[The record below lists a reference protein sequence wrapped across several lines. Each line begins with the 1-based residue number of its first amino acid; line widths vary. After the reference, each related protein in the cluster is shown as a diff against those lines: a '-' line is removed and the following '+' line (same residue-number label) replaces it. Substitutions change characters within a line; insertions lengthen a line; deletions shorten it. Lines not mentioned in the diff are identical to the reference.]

1 MNKRVFFNFFA
12 IGGVFLLLL
21 LGIYVGFKFTTND
34 KIVEDKTSTADDSI
48 EKDETTPVITK
59 TYDIEVVYKD
69 EYTKCGH
76 TIQSKDM
83 VYGTTLENLKKEE
96 NQKQKEKGIIY
107 EIEEESNDQIVYSR
121 KVDQNCPNHFL
132 VKIEKNDIVI
142 YNIIDDAAMSVYK
155 KLEVDI
161 NTLNPEM
168 LEELNEGIKVDSKE
182 DLNLI
187 IEDIESWFDKCSKML
202 YNIKSKNFIP
212 YFNKEGE

>member
-107 EIEEESNDQIVYSR
+107 EVEEESNDQIVYSR

-187 IEDIESWFDKCSKML
+187 IEDIES
-202 YNIKSKNFIP
+202 
-212 YFNKEGE
+212 

>member
-1 MNKRVFFNFFA
+1 MNKRMFFSFFA
-12 IGGVFLLLL
+12 IGGIVLLLV
-21 LGIYVGFKFTTND
+21 LGVYIGFKYTRND
-34 KIVEDKTSTADDSI
+34 KNVEDKTSIAEDRI
-48 EKDETTPVITK
+48 EIDETTPVSTK

-76 TIQSKDM
+76 TIQNKDM
-83 VYGTTLENLKKEE
+83 VYGTTLENLKEEE
-96 NQKQKEKGIIY
+96 NKKQKEKGIIY
-107 EIEEESNDQIVYSR
+107 EVEEESNDQIVYSR

-132 VKIEKNDIVI
+132 VKIEKNDIII

-187 IEDIESWFDKCSKML
+187 IEDIES
-202 YNIKSKNFIP
+202 
-212 YFNKEGE
+212 

>member
-1 MNKRVFFNFFA
+1 MNKRMFFSFFA
-12 IGGVFLLLL
+12 ISGIVLLLV
-21 LGIYVGFKFTTND
+21 LGVYIGFKYTRND
-34 KIVEDKTSTADDSI
+34 KNVEDKTSIAEDRI
-48 EKDETTPVITK
+48 EKDETTPVSTK

-83 VYGTTLENLKKEE
+83 VYGTTLENLKEEE
-96 NQKQKEKGIIY
+96 NKKQKEKGIIY
-107 EIEEESNDQIVYSR
+107 EVEEESNDQIVYSR

-132 VKIEKNDIVI
+132 VKIENNNIVI

-187 IEDIESWFDKCSKML
+187 IEDIES
-202 YNIKSKNFIP
+202 
-212 YFNKEGE
+212 

>member
-1 MNKRVFFNFFA
+1 MNKRVIFRFFA
-12 IGGVFLLLL
+12 IGGIFFLLL
-21 LGIYVGFKFTTND
+21 LGIYVGFKFTRND
-34 KIVEDKTSTADDSI
+34 KIIEDKTSTAEDNI

-59 TYDIEVVYKD
+59 TYDIEVIYKD

-76 TIQSKDM
+76 TIQNKDM

-107 EIEEESNDQIVYSR
+107 EVEEESSDQIVYSR
-121 KVDQNCPNHFL
+121 KIDQNCPNHFL

-155 KLEVDI
+155 KIEVDI

-187 IEDIESWFDKCSKML
+187 IEDIES
-202 YNIKSKNFIP
+202 
-212 YFNKEGE
+212 

>member
-1 MNKRVFFNFFA
+1 MNKRVFFRFFA
-12 IGGVFLLLL
+12 ISGVFLLLL
-21 LGIYVGFKFTTND
+21 LGIYVGFKFTRNG

-48 EKDETTPVITK
+48 EKDETTPVSTK

-76 TIQSKDM
+76 TIQNKDM
-83 VYGTTLENLKKEE
+83 VYGTTLENLKEEE
-96 NQKQKEKGIIY
+96 NKKQKEKGIIY
-107 EIEEESNDQIVYSR
+107 EVEEESNDQIVYSR

-132 VKIEKNDIVI
+132 VKIENNNIVI

-187 IEDIESWFDKCSKML
+187 IEDIES
-202 YNIKSKNFIP
+202 
-212 YFNKEGE
+212 

>member
-1 MNKRVFFNFFA
+1 MNKRVFFRFFA
-12 IGGVFLLLL
+12 ISGIFLLLL
-21 LGIYVGFKFTTND
+21 LGIYVGFKFTRND

-107 EIEEESNDQIVYSR
+107 EVEEESNDQIVYSR

-132 VKIEKNDIVI
+132 VKIENNNIVI

-155 KLEVDI
+155 KLEVDM

-187 IEDIESWFDKCSKML
+187 IEDIES
-202 YNIKSKNFIP
+202 
-212 YFNKEGE
+212 

>member
-1 MNKRVFFNFFA
+1 MNKRMFFSFFA
-12 IGGVFLLLL
+12 IAGVILLLILGVF
-21 LGIYVGFKFTTND
+21 VGFKYTRND
-34 KIVEDKTSTADDSI
+34 KNVEDKTSIAEDSI
-48 EKDETTPVITK
+48 EKDETTPVSTK

-76 TIQSKDM
+76 TIQNKDM
-83 VYGTTLENLKKEE
+83 VYGTTLENLKEEE
-96 NQKQKEKGIIY
+96 NKKQKEKGIIY
-107 EIEEESNDQIVYSR
+107 EVEEESNEQVIYTR

-132 VKIEKNDIVI
+132 VKIENNNIVI
-142 YNIIDDAAMSVYK
+142 YNIIDEAAMSVYK

-187 IEDIESWFDKCSKML
+187 IEDIES
-202 YNIKSKNFIP
+202 
-212 YFNKEGE
+212 

>member
-1 MNKRVFFNFFA
+1 MNKRMFFSFFA
-12 IGGVFLLLL
+12 IGGIVLLLV
-21 LGIYVGFKFTTND
+21 LGVYIGFKYTRND
-34 KIVEDKTSTADDSI
+34 KNVEDKTSIAEDRI
-48 EKDETTPVITK
+48 EKDETTPVSTK

-76 TIQSKDM
+76 TIQNKDM
-83 VYGTTLENLKKEE
+83 VYGTTIENLKEE
-96 NQKQKEKGIIY
+96 EKKKQKEKGIIY
-107 EIEEESNDQIVYSR
+107 EVEEESNDQIVYSR

-132 VKIEKNDIVI
+132 VKIENNNIVI

-187 IEDIESWFDKCSKML
+187 IEDIES
-202 YNIKSKNFIP
+202 
-212 YFNKEGE
+212 

>member
-1 MNKRVFFNFFA
+1 MNKRVFFRFFE
-12 IGGVFLLLL
+12 ISGVFLLLL
-21 LGIYVGFKFTTND
+21 LGIYVGFKFTRND

-69 EYTKCGH
+69 KYIKCGH

-107 EIEEESNDQIVYSR
+107 EVEEESNDQIVYSR

-132 VKIEKNDIVI
+132 VKIEKNDIII

-155 KLEVDI
+155 KLEVDM

-187 IEDIESWFDKCSKML
+187 IEDIES
-202 YNIKSKNFIP
+202 
-212 YFNKEGE
+212 

>member
-1 MNKRVFFNFFA
+1 MNKRVFFRFFA
-12 IGGVFLLLL
+12 ISGVFFFFFF
-21 LGIYVGFKFTTND
+21 GIYVGFKFTRNG

-48 EKDETTPVITK
+48 EKDETTPVSTK

-76 TIQSKDM
+76 TIQNKDM
-83 VYGTTLENLKKEE
+83 VYGTTLENLKEEE
-96 NQKQKEKGIIY
+96 NKKQKEKGIIY
-107 EIEEESNDQIVYSR
+107 EVEEESNDQIVYSR

-132 VKIEKNDIVI
+132 VKIENNNIVI

-155 KLEVDI
+155 KLEVDM

-187 IEDIESWFDKCSKML
+187 IEDIES
-202 YNIKSKNFIP
+202 
-212 YFNKEGE
+212 

>member
-1 MNKRVFFNFFA
+1 MNKRVFFRFFA
-12 IGGVFLLLL
+12 ISGVFLLLL
-21 LGIYVGFKFTTND
+21 LGIYVGFKFTRND

-48 EKDETTPVITK
+48 EKDETTPVSTK
-59 TYDIEVVYKD
+59 TYDIEVIYKD

-107 EIEEESNDQIVYSR
+107 EVEEESNDQIVYSR

-132 VKIEKNDIVI
+132 VKIEKNNIII

-155 KLEVDI
+155 KLEVDM

-187 IEDIESWFDKCSKML
+187 IEDIES
-202 YNIKSKNFIP
+202 
-212 YFNKEGE
+212 

>member
-1 MNKRVFFNFFA
+1 MNKRMFFSFFA
-12 IGGVFLLLL
+12 IAGVILLLILGVF
-21 LGIYVGFKFTTND
+21 VGFKYTRND
-34 KIVEDKTSTADDSI
+34 KNVEDKTSIAEDSI

-76 TIQSKDM
+76 IIQNKDM
-83 VYGTTLENLKKEE
+83 VYGTTLENLKEEE
-96 NQKQKEKGIIY
+96 NKKQKEKGIIY
-107 EIEEESNDQIVYSR
+107 EVEEESNEQVIYTR

-132 VKIEKNDIVI
+132 VKIENNNIVI
-142 YNIIDDAAMSVYK
+142 YNIIDEAAMSVYK

-187 IEDIESWFDKCSKML
+187 IEDIES
-202 YNIKSKNFIP
+202 
-212 YFNKEGE
+212 

>member
-1 MNKRVFFNFFA
+1 MNKRVFFRFFA
-12 IGGVFLLLL
+12 ISGVFLLLL
-21 LGIYVGFKFTTND
+21 LGIYIGFKYTRND
-34 KIVEDKTSTADDSI
+34 KNVEDKTSIAEDRI
-48 EKDETTPVITK
+48 EKDETTPVSTK

-76 TIQSKDM
+76 TIQNKDM
-83 VYGTTLENLKKEE
+83 VYGTTLENLKEEE
-96 NQKQKEKGIIY
+96 NKKQKEKGIIY
-107 EIEEESNDQIVYSR
+107 EVEEESNDQIVYSR

-132 VKIEKNDIVI
+132 VKIENNNIVI

-187 IEDIESWFDKCSKML
+187 IEDIES
-202 YNIKSKNFIP
+202 
-212 YFNKEGE
+212 

>member
-1 MNKRVFFNFFA
+1 MNKRMFFSFFA
-12 IGGVFLLLL
+12 IGGIVLLLV
-21 LGIYVGFKFTTND
+21 LGVYIGFKYTRND
-34 KIVEDKTSTADDSI
+34 KNVEDKTSIAEDRI
-48 EKDETTPVITK
+48 EKDETTPVSTK

-76 TIQSKDM
+76 TIQNKDM
-83 VYGTTLENLKKEE
+83 VYGTTLENLKEEE
-96 NQKQKEKGIIY
+96 NKKQKEKGIIY
-107 EIEEESNDQIVYSR
+107 EVEEESNDQIVYSR

-132 VKIEKNDIVI
+132 VKIENNNIVI

-155 KLEVDI
+155 KLEVDM

-187 IEDIESWFDKCSKML
+187 IEDIES
-202 YNIKSKNFIP
+202 
-212 YFNKEGE
+212 

>member
-1 MNKRVFFNFFA
+1 MNKRMFFSFFA
-12 IGGVFLLLL
+12 IGGIVLLLV
-21 LGIYVGFKFTTND
+21 LGVYIGFKYTRND
-34 KIVEDKTSTADDSI
+34 KNVEDKTSIAEDRI
-48 EKDETTPVITK
+48 EKDETAPVSTK

-76 TIQSKDM
+76 TIQNKDM
-83 VYGTTLENLKKEE
+83 VYGTTLENLKEEE
-96 NQKQKEKGIIY
+96 NKKQKEKGIIY
-107 EIEEESNDQIVYSR
+107 EVEEESNDQIVYSR

-132 VKIEKNDIVI
+132 VKIEKNDIII

-187 IEDIESWFDKCSKML
+187 IEDIES
-202 YNIKSKNFIP
+202 
-212 YFNKEGE
+212 

>member
-1 MNKRVFFNFFA
+1 MFFSFFA
-12 IGGVFLLLL
+12 IGGIVLLLV
-21 LGIYVGFKFTTND
+21 LGVYIGFKYTRND
-34 KIVEDKTSTADDSI
+34 KNVEDKTSIAEDRI
-48 EKDETTPVITK
+48 EKDETTPVSTK

-76 TIQSKDM
+76 TIQNKDM
-83 VYGTTLENLKKEE
+83 VYGTTLENLKEEE
-96 NQKQKEKGIIY
+96 NKKQKEKGIIY
-107 EIEEESNDQIVYSR
+107 EVEEESNDQIVYSR

-132 VKIEKNDIVI
+132 VKIENNNIVI

-187 IEDIESWFDKCSKML
+187 IEDIES
-202 YNIKSKNFIP
+202 
-212 YFNKEGE
+212 

>member
-1 MNKRVFFNFFA
+1 MNKRMFFSFFA
-12 IGGVFLLLL
+12 IGGIVLLLV
-21 LGIYVGFKFTTND
+21 LGVYIGFKYTRND
-34 KIVEDKTSTADDSI
+34 KNVEDKTSTADDSI

-59 TYDIEVVYKD
+59 PYDIEVVYKD

-76 TIQSKDM
+76 TIQNKDM
-83 VYGTTLENLKKEE
+83 VYGTTLENLKEEE
-96 NQKQKEKGIIY
+96 NKKQKEKGIIY
-107 EIEEESNDQIVYSR
+107 EVEEESNDQIVYSR

-132 VKIEKNDIVI
+132 VKIENNNIVI

-187 IEDIESWFDKCSKML
+187 IEDIES
-202 YNIKSKNFIP
+202 
-212 YFNKEGE
+212 

>member
-1 MNKRVFFNFFA
+1 MNKRVFFSFFA
-12 IGGVFLLLL
+12 ISGVFLLLL
-21 LGIYVGFKFTTND
+21 LGIYVGFKFTRND

-187 IEDIESWFDKCSKML
+187 IEDIES
-202 YNIKSKNFIP
+202 
-212 YFNKEGE
+212 

>member
-1 MNKRVFFNFFA
+1 MNKRMFFSFFA
-12 IGGVFLLLL
+12 IGGIVLLLV
-21 LGIYVGFKFTTND
+21 LGVYIGFKYTRND
-34 KIVEDKTSTADDSI
+34 KNVEDKTSIAEDRI
-48 EKDETTPVITK
+48 EKDETTPVSTK

-76 TIQSKDM
+76 TIQNKDM
-83 VYGTTLENLKKEE
+83 VYGTTLENLKEEE
-96 NQKQKEKGIIY
+96 NKKQKEKGIIY
-107 EIEEESNDQIVYSR
+107 EVEEESNDQIVYSR

-132 VKIEKNDIVI
+132 VKIEKNDIII

-187 IEDIESWFDKCSKML
+187 IEDIES
-202 YNIKSKNFIP
+202 
-212 YFNKEGE
+212 

>member
-1 MNKRVFFNFFA
+1 MNKRMFFSFFA
-12 IGGVFLLLL
+12 IGGIVLLLV
-21 LGIYVGFKFTTND
+21 LGVYIGFKYTRND
-34 KIVEDKTSTADDSI
+34 KNVEDKTSIAEDRI
-48 EKDETTPVITK
+48 EKDETTPVSTK

-83 VYGTTLENLKKEE
+83 VYGTTLENLKEEE
-96 NQKQKEKGIIY
+96 NKKQKEKGIIY
-107 EIEEESNDQIVYSR
+107 EVEEESNDQIVYSR

-132 VKIEKNDIVI
+132 VKIENNNIVI

-187 IEDIESWFDKCSKML
+187 IEDIES
-202 YNIKSKNFIP
+202 
-212 YFNKEGE
+212 

>member
-1 MNKRVFFNFFA
+1 MNKRMFFSFFA
-12 IGGVFLLLL
+12 IGGIVLLLV
-21 LGIYVGFKFTTND
+21 LGVYIGFKYTRND
-34 KIVEDKTSTADDSI
+34 KNVEDKTSIAEDRI
-48 EKDETTPVITK
+48 EKDETTPVSTK

-107 EIEEESNDQIVYSR
+107 EVEEESNDQIVYSR

-132 VKIEKNDIVI
+132 VKIENNNIVI

-155 KLEVDI
+155 KLEVDM

-187 IEDIESWFDKCSKML
+187 IEDIES
-202 YNIKSKNFIP
+202 
-212 YFNKEGE
+212 

>member
-1 MNKRVFFNFFA
+1 MNKRMFFSFFA
-12 IGGVFLLLL
+12 IGGIVLLLV
-21 LGIYVGFKFTTND
+21 LGVYIGFKYTRND
-34 KIVEDKTSTADDSI
+34 KNVEDKTSIAEDRI
-48 EKDETTPVITK
+48 EKDETTPVSTK

-76 TIQSKDM
+76 TIQNKDM
-83 VYGTTLENLKKEE
+83 VYGTTLENLKEEE
-96 NQKQKEKGIIY
+96 NKKQKEKGIIY
-107 EIEEESNDQIVYSR
+107 EVEEESNDQIVYSR

-132 VKIEKNDIVI
+132 VKIENNNIVI

-187 IEDIESWFDKCSKML
+187 IEDIES
-202 YNIKSKNFIP
+202 
-212 YFNKEGE
+212 

>member
-1 MNKRVFFNFFA
+1 MNKRVFFRFFA
-12 IGGVFLLLL
+12 ISGVFLLLL
-21 LGIYVGFKFTTND
+21 LGIYIGFKYTRND
-34 KIVEDKTSTADDSI
+34 KNVEDKTSIAEDRI
-48 EKDETTPVITK
+48 EKDETTPVSTK

-107 EIEEESNDQIVYSR
+107 EVEEESNDQIVYSR

-132 VKIEKNDIVI
+132 VKIENNNIVI

-187 IEDIESWFDKCSKML
+187 IEDIES
-202 YNIKSKNFIP
+202 
-212 YFNKEGE
+212 

>member
-1 MNKRVFFNFFA
+1 MNKRMFFSFFA
-12 IGGVFLLLL
+12 ISGVFLLLL
-21 LGIYVGFKFTTND
+21 LGIYVGFKFTRNG

-48 EKDETTPVITK
+48 EKDETTPVSTK

-76 TIQSKDM
+76 TIQNKDM
-83 VYGTTLENLKKEE
+83 VYGTTLENLKEEE
-96 NQKQKEKGIIY
+96 NKKQKEKGIIY
-107 EIEEESNDQIVYSR
+107 EVEEESNDQIVYSR

-132 VKIEKNDIVI
+132 VKIENNNIVI

-187 IEDIESWFDKCSKML
+187 IEDIES
-202 YNIKSKNFIP
+202 
-212 YFNKEGE
+212 

>member
-1 MNKRVFFNFFA
+1 MNKRVFFSFFA
-12 IGGVFLLLL
+12 IGGIVLLLV
-21 LGIYVGFKFTTND
+21 LGVYIGFKYTRND
-34 KIVEDKTSTADDSI
+34 KNVEDKTSIAEDSI
-48 EKDETTPVITK
+48 EKDETTPVSTK

-76 TIQSKDM
+76 TIQNKDM
-83 VYGTTLENLKKEE
+83 VYGTTLENLKEEE
-96 NQKQKEKGIIY
+96 NKKQKEKGIIY
-107 EIEEESNDQIVYSR
+107 EVEEESNDQIVYSR

-132 VKIEKNDIVI
+132 VKIENNNIVI

-187 IEDIESWFDKCSKML
+187 IEDIES
-202 YNIKSKNFIP
+202 
-212 YFNKEGE
+212 

>member
-1 MNKRVFFNFFA
+1 MNKRVFFSFFA
-12 IGGVFLLLL
+12 ISGVFLLLL
-21 LGIYVGFKFTTND
+21 LGIYVGFKFTRND

-76 TIQSKDM
+76 TIQNKDM
-83 VYGTTLENLKKEE
+83 VYGTTLENLKEEE
-96 NQKQKEKGIIY
+96 NKKQKEKGIIY
-107 EIEEESNDQIVYSR
+107 EVEEESNDQIVYSR

-132 VKIEKNDIVI
+132 VKIENNNIVI
-142 YNIIDDAAMSVYK
+142 YNIIDEAAMSVFK

-187 IEDIESWFDKCSKML
+187 IEDIES
-202 YNIKSKNFIP
+202 
-212 YFNKEGE
+212 

>member
-1 MNKRVFFNFFA
+1 MNKRMFFSFFA
-12 IGGVFLLLL
+12 IGGIVLLLV
-21 LGIYVGFKFTTND
+21 LGVYIGFKYTRND
-34 KIVEDKTSTADDSI
+34 KNVEDKTSIAEDRI
-48 EKDETTPVITK
+48 EKDETTPVSTI

-76 TIQSKDM
+76 TIQNKDM
-83 VYGTTLENLKKEE
+83 VYGTTLENLKEEE
-96 NQKQKEKGIIY
+96 NKKQKEKGIIY
-107 EIEEESNDQIVYSR
+107 EVEEESNDQIVYSR

-132 VKIEKNDIVI
+132 VKIENNNIVI

-187 IEDIESWFDKCSKML
+187 IEDIES
-202 YNIKSKNFIP
+202 
-212 YFNKEGE
+212 

>member
-1 MNKRVFFNFFA
+1 MNKRMFFSFFA
-12 IGGVFLLLL
+12 IGGIVLLLV
-21 LGIYVGFKFTTND
+21 LGVYIGFKYTRND
-34 KIVEDKTSTADDSI
+34 KNVEDKTSIAEDRI
-48 EKDETTPVITK
+48 EKDETTPVSTK

-107 EIEEESNDQIVYSR
+107 EVEEESNDQIVYSR

-132 VKIEKNDIVI
+132 VKIEKNDIII

-187 IEDIESWFDKCSKML
+187 IEDIES
-202 YNIKSKNFIP
+202 
-212 YFNKEGE
+212 